1 MKTLINKFP
10 AHVFQ
15 NEKGQSA
22 VEYLVICTALV
33 TMLLISSSQ
42 DSLYNIVSH
51 TMQDKYKS
59 YAFGVSISDPPSK
72 QFDDEVKEDADKVK
86 DVLDTLKEIKELI
99 SHIIIP
105 DILHGQMPSTDSIKE
120 FTSLLKSLF

>member
-1 MKTLINKFP
+1 MKASTAPLSAN
-10 AHVFQ
+10 VLQ

-33 TMLLISSSQ
+33 TMLLISSS
-42 DSLYNIVSH
+42 DNSIYNIVSH

-72 QFDDEVKEDADKVK
+72 KFDDEVKQDTDKVK
-86 DVLDTLKEIKELI
+86 EVLSILKEIGELI
-99 SHIIIP
+99 SHIILP
-105 DILHGQMPSTDSIKE
+105 DILHGKMPSMDSIKE
-120 FTSLLKSLF
+120 FASLVKSLF

>member
-1 MKTLINKFP
+1 MKTLTNMLP

-42 DSLYNIVSH
+42 DSLYNIMSH

-72 QFDDEVKEDADKVK
+72 QFDDEVKQDADKVK
-86 DVLDTLKEIKELI
+86 EVLDTLDEIGELI
-99 SHIIIP
+99 SHIVLP
-105 DILHGQMPSTDSIKE
+105 DILHGKMPSTDSIKK
-120 FTSLLKSLF
+120 FASLVKSLF

>member
-1 MKTLINKFP
+1 MKTLINMLP
-10 AHVFQ
+10 ADVFH
-15 NEKGQSA
+15 NEEGQSA

-42 DSLYNIVSH
+42 DSLYNIMSH

-72 QFDDEVKEDADKVK
+72 QFDDTVKEDADKVK
-86 DVLDTLKEIKELI
+86 EVLNILGEIRALV
-99 SHIIIP
+99 SHMILP
-105 DILHGQMPSTDSIKE
+105 DILHGKMPSTDSIKQ
-120 FTSLLKSLF
+120 FASLVKSLF